1 MFSRSQTCLAS
12 RTLHSIGQILAVV
25 SILDLKEVDMPDLNA
40 SVPNADDSYAPAAK
54 GSTTSGT
61 EGILDTATTVVGDI
75 ASSLKSRAG
84 DVAGTISSE
93 AANYADRAKGTI
105 ADEVKSVAS
114 ALRTAADEMSRG
126 SASERTFSQIAN
138 GLADASDAMRDKDL
152 GQIVSVLS
160 DYAKRN
166 PLIFLGGAALVGFA
180 ATRFAK
186 ATSDGTR
193 SSSSDYSTSYASR
206 SNMTADTAMS
216 GMSNTGAGPSD
227 LQSPAINHSAQGDW
241 R

>member
-1 MFSRSQTCLAS
+1 
-12 RTLHSIGQILAVV
+12 
-25 SILDLKEVDMPDLNA
+25 MPDSNTI
-40 SVPNADDSYAPAAK
+40 VPKTDDSHAPVANAR
-54 GSTTSGT
+54 TTSGS
-61 EGILDTATTVVGDI
+61 EGILDTATSVVGDI
-75 ASSLKSRAG
+75 ASNLKSRAG

-105 ADEVKSVAS
+105 ADEVQSVAS

-180 ATRFAK
+180 ATRCAK
-186 ATSDGTR
+186 ASSDGAR
-193 SSSSDYSTSYASR
+193 SSNSDYSTSDAPR
-206 SNMTADTAMS
+206 SNMTAAAAMS
-216 GMSNTGAGPSD
+216 GMSNTYAGSSD
-227 LQSPAINHSAQGDW
+227 LQSPAINRPAQGDW